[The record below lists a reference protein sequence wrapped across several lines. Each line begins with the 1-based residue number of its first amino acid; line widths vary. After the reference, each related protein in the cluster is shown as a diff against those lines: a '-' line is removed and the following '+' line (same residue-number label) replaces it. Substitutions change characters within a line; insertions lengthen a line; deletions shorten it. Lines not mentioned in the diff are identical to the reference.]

1 MLKNCR
7 YQNFYFVFIF
17 YYYHKLEEQEQA
29 ERLAESLHMQLTH
42 AAIDLNHMRTMQ
54 TQAASYRHDMR
65 HHFTYLQALAGTGN
79 LDKIQEY
86 IQTAQSDL
94 DAITPKRFCSNE
106 LINLLL
112 SAYDTKAESKGIS
125 LLVQASIPAELP
137 LSDTKLCAILSNAL
151 ENALHAS
158 IETEEKF
165 IQVQLAER
173 NQTLLIQISNPFI
186 GTVAFENGLPV
197 STQTG
202 HGFGTKN
209 IAAIA
214 DSYHGQFQFFAKDEI
229 FTVRVLLPLVET

>member
-1 MLKNCR
+1 
-7 YQNFYFVFIF
+7 
-17 YYYHKLEEQEQA
+17 
-29 ERLAESLHMQLTH
+29 MQLTH

-112 SAYDTKAESKGIS
+112 SAYDTKAESEGIS

-186 GTVAFENGLPV
+186 GTVSFQNGMPV
-197 STQTG
+197 STQAG

>member
-1 MLKNCR
+1 M
-7 YQNFYFVFIF
+7 
-17 YYYHKLEEQEQA
+17 
-29 ERLAESLHMQLTH
+29 
-42 AAIDLNHMRTMQ
+42 
-54 TQAASYRHDMR
+54 
-65 HHFTYLQALAGTGN
+65 
-79 LDKIQEY
+79 
-86 IQTAQSDL
+86 
-94 DAITPKRFCSNE
+94 
-106 LINLLL
+106 
-112 SAYDTKAESKGIS
+112 
-125 LLVQASIPAELP
+125 
-137 LSDTKLCAILSNAL
+137 SDTKLCAILSNAL

-186 GTVAFENGLPV
+186 GTVSFQNGMPV

>member
-1 MLKNCR
+1 MPSICCI
-7 YQNFYFVFIF
+7 FYFVFIF
-17 YYYHKLEEQEQA
+17 YYYYKLEEQEQA

-65 HHFTYLQALAGTGN
+65 HHFTYLQALARTGN
-79 LDKIQEY
+79 LDKIRDY
-86 IQTAQSDL
+86 IQTVQSDL

-112 SAYDTKAESKGIS
+112 SAYDTKAESEGIS

-186 GTVAFENGLPV
+186 GTVSFQNGMPV

>member
-1 MLKNCR
+1 MIHIAICDDSKQERQILAALFKR
-7 YQNFYFVFIF
+7 YQELHATPLQFVVQFMPSICCIFYFVFIF

-112 SAYDTKAESKGIS
+112 SAYDTKAESDT
-125 LLVQASIPAELP
+125 
-137 LSDTKLCAILSNAL
+137 SDPDQQSVYRNGFFSKWDAC
-151 ENALHAS
+151 LHTDRTW
-158 IETEEKF
+158 I
-165 IQVQLAER
+165 R
-173 NQTLLIQISNPFI
+173 N
-186 GTVAFENGLPV
+186 
-197 STQTG
+197 
-202 HGFGTKN
+202 
-209 IAAIA
+209 
-214 DSYHGQFQFFAKDEI
+214 
-229 FTVRVLLPLVET
+229 

>member
-1 MLKNCR
+1 MANSLNRNARLQQENYLLSIQQER
-7 YQNFYFVFIF
+7 YTNLCNAI
-17 YYYHKLEEQEQA
+17 EETRQA
-29 ERLAESLHMQLTH
+29 
-42 AAIDLNHMRTMQ
+42 
-54 TQAASYRHDMR
+54 RHDMR

-112 SAYDTKAESKGIS
+112 SAYDTKAESEGIS

>member
-1 MLKNCR
+1 
-7 YQNFYFVFIF
+7 
-17 YYYHKLEEQEQA
+17 
-29 ERLAESLHMQLTH
+29 
-42 AAIDLNHMRTMQ
+42 
-54 TQAASYRHDMR
+54 MR
-65 HHFTYLQALAGTGN
+65 HHFTYLQALAGTEN

-112 SAYDTKAESKGIS
+112 SAYDTKAESEGIS

-197 STQTG
+197 STQAG

-229 FTVRVLLPLVET
+229 FTLRVLLPLVET